1 MVVAGGVWVWITDT
15 EDGNDTSLAA
25 VAGVGTLGVAI
36 FTAGADLGAIGVKF
50 LGGVTTTCV
59 FVAIVVERGDGLL
72 VAGKQGMA
80 FWFVGTNFAVAGGV
94 RTKGLGG
101 VAFCWTCWGV
111 AGEAVAVGFLPR
123 SVTTYEKNT
132 YICIKSHRMEKFVIR
147 GQKAL

>member
-1 MVVAGGVWVWITDT
+1 MVVAGGVCVWITDT

-25 VAGVGTLGVAI
+25 VAGVGTLGVLI
-36 FTAGADLGAIGVKF
+36 FTAGADLGAIGVKD
-50 LGGVTTTCV
+50 LGGVVTTTCV

-80 FWFVGTNFAVAGGV
+80 FWFVAATNFAAAGGV

-123 SVTTYEKNT
+123 SVTTYEKKNQNP
-132 YICIKSHRMEKFVIR
+132 YQNVI
-147 GQKAL
+147 QILE